1 MTAPF
6 DKPFHKCYN
15 TNSTHNHGEHM
26 TIQSISLNSFI
37 PSSNIIVG
45 GVAIDGYSD
54 GRPVQLVRIGGQ
66 IKPAIGTQVK
76 LSFGTAVV
84 LGYTPTSLRVE
95 VIEFN
100 DDFEWI
106 NADETDIMDAE
117 EYVERLNQC
126 VVRNVQSSRRTFTR
140 LYKSE
145 VTDRLSDRNHDRMVA
160 TFPMPEPTEVHVML
174 DPNYPYPSDTQVIAR
189 VISDNRETPTERKAR
204 IKRERAM
211 ATKAANDLLMR
222 HDHDIAPADI
232 LAEISACFD
241 E

>member
-1 MTAPF
+1 MAAF
-6 DKPFHKCYN
+6 
-15 TNSTHNHGEHM
+15 
-26 TIQSISLNSFI
+26 
-37 PSSNIIVG
+37 
-45 GVAIDGYSD
+45 AIDGYSD

-84 LGYTPTSLRVE
+84 LEYTPTSLRVE

-106 NADETDIMDAE
+106 NADETDILDAE

-126 VVRNVQSSRRTFTR
+126 VVRNVQSSRHFVTLR

-145 VTDRLSDRNHDRMVA
+145 VTDRLSDRNQDRMMA

-174 DPNYPYPSDTQVIAR
+174 DPNYPFPSDTQVIAR
-189 VISDNRETPTERKAR
+189 VIGDNRETPTRLES
-204 IKRERAM
+204 KRERAM

-222 HDHDIAPADI
+222 Q
-232 LAEISACFD
+232 S
-241 E
+241 